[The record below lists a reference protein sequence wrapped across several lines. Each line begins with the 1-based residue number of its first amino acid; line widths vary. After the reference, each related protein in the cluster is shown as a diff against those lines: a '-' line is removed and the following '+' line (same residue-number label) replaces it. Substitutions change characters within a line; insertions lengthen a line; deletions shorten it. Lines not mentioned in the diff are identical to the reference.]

1 MYGNIVV
8 IHNVLKEKITLLN
21 SQSVQYLKKF
31 IILKKKRRQS
41 WEKMKKQNAKPK
53 KSSGKNKKNMGE
65 KQKKKNKQK
74 NKIK

>member
-31 IILKKKRRQS
+31 IILKKKK
-41 WEKMKKQNAKPK
+41 EDNLGKKMKKKCKTQKII
-53 KSSGKNKKNMGE
+53 GK
-65 KQKKKNKQK
+65 KQKKYGGKTKK
-74 NKIK
+74 EI

>member
-31 IILKKKRRQS
+31 IILKKKKRRQS
-41 WEKMKKQNAKPK
+41 W
-53 KSSGKNKKNMGE
+53 
-65 KQKKKNKQK
+65 
-74 NKIK
+74 